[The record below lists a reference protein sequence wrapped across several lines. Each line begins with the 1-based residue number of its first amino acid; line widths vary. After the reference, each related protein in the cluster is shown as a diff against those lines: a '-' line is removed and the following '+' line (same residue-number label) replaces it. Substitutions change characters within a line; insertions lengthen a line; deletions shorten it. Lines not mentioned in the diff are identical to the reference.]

1 MTDGSSPVGAQRVS
15 VDVGGVRLLLDG
27 SGAAIDP
34 VGGRLFVADLH
45 LGKGSTLRGAGIPIP
60 EGTSRATTS
69 RVSRAVEAAGDGVR
83 EVWVL
88 GDLVHAAAGLDAPL
102 VAEVADWISGLPGAR
117 LHLVRGNHD
126 RGAGEL
132 PTGWALEQHDDP
144 HRVGGLDLA
153 HIPPDPDESAP
164 VDGGL
169 LAGHLH
175 PMVRPGW
182 GRTRVPKTP
191 AFIGWGGP
199 PERPA
204 VLVLPAQGRLVD
216 GAVLRARPG
225 LHAWACADGAVVALP
240 PGGW

>member
-1 MTDGSSPVGAQRVS
+1 MIVGSGSVGARRVS
-15 VDVGGVRLLLDG
+15 VHVGGVRLLLDG
-27 SGAAIDP
+27 SGAAFDP
-34 VGGRLFVADLH
+34 VAGRLFVADLH
-45 LGKGSTLRGAGIPIP
+45 LGKGSTLRRAGIPIP
-60 EGTSRATTS
+60 EGTSRATMS
-69 RVSRAVEAAGDGVR
+69 RVSRAVEAAGGEVR

-88 GDLVHAAAGLDAPL
+88 GDLVHAAAGLDATL
-102 VAEVADWISGLPGAR
+102 VSEVSDWISGLPGAR

-132 PTGWALEQHDDP
+132 PSGWALEQHGDP
-144 HRVGGLDLA
+144 HRIGGLGLA
-153 HIPPDPDESAP
+153 HIPPDPGESTPA
-164 VDGGL
+164 DGGL

-175 PMVRPGW
+175 PMVRPGQ

-216 GAVLRARPG
+216 GAVLRGRPG
-225 LHAWACADGAVVALP
+225 LHAWACAADAVVALP
-240 PGGW
+240 PGRW